1 MRIYVCVFNSKVLM
15 KDIVTSVPQEEV
27 KAVIRK
33 CLEQAALVNYQ
44 RLSEYAKV
52 EGKIIK
58 RHNFFKLSYITD
70 LQ

>member
-1 MRIYVCVFNSKVLM
+1 M
-15 KDIVTSVPQEEV
+15 KDIVTPVPQEDV

-52 EGKIIK
+52 EGKK
-58 RHNFFKLSYITD
+58 DTFFCIRILGVF
-70 LQ
+70 